1 MAMSTPNNGRYAASL
16 PLANTALCGGDIH
29 DRVAA
34 ALQVEVNLT
43 PKPGLVDRANSGSH
57 RDMDVSTFEA
67 SIAALTPWFGRFT
80 AAGAAHHALP
90 LTRLLAAV
98 RPVGLGAEQAMLA
111 ATGGVNTHKG
121 GIFAF
126 GLVCSVAGWL
136 SARGERL
143 TQQALCA
150 GAAAMTAD
158 LVTRE
163 LATSRGTAATAGER
177 LFRRH
182 GLTGARGEAA
192 SGFATVRT
200 HALPAYRAALCR
212 GETEEAAL
220 WQALVVLMAHNP
232 DTNVVSRGG
241 MAGLRFVQGSARQ
254 LLAQGVSRAGLDAM
268 DRALMARNL
277 SPGGSA
283 DLLAMTWLLAHY
295 PAH

>member
-126 GLVCSVAGWL
+126 GSGMQCRGLAERAGRTADTAGVVRRRGSHDRRSGDAGTGDVTGDGGDGRGALVSTPWLDRGARRGGERVCDGAHARAAGIPGGVMPRRDGRGGAVAG
-136 SARGERL
+136 
-143 TQQALCA
+143 A
-150 GAAAMTAD
+150 GGAD
-158 LVTRE
+158 
-163 LATSRGTAATAGER
+163 
-177 LFRRH
+177 
-182 GLTGARGEAA
+182 GA
-192 SGFATVRT
+192 
-200 HALPAYRAALCR
+200 
-212 GETEEAAL
+212 
-220 WQALVVLMAHNP
+220 
-232 DTNVVSRGG
+232 
-241 MAGLRFVQGSARQ
+241 
-254 LLAQGVSRAGLDAM
+254 
-268 DRALMARNL
+268 
-277 SPGGSA
+277 
-283 DLLAMTWLLAHY
+283 
-295 PAH
+295 